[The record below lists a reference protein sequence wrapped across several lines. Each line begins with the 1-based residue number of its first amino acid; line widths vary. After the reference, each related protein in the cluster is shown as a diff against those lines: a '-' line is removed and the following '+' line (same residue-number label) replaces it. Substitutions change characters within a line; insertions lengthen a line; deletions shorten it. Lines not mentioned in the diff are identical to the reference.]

1 MVAMEAQA
9 VGRVQRIGQKT
20 PTVVHYIVVK
30 DSIESKMWGL
40 CGVRDVDIRFSS
52 IGNRQK

>member
-1 MVAMEAQA
+1 MEAQA